1 VRERVC
7 TTVTAQGSPH
17 WATRKTVLRGAFAKS
32 IMPHGKGAAVHLG
45 AATACLATPCG
56 PHHQE
61 IAIARRYPQP
71 EQPTPDLSDASPH
84 PWGTRIQILIAV
96 ALGAAAIV
104 TAAAVYRNE
113 QEDHKAT
120 KDFHAATSYLV
131 SAVGAG
137 ITSPRGRELE
147 ALAEQ
152 AEHDAEDHQDRA
164 TSYTLAELILATSL
178 FLFGIAGVSSL
189 WIIKIGAFS
198 TALVVFAVA
207 VVVLATF

>member
-1 VRERVC
+1 
-7 TTVTAQGSPH
+7 
-17 WATRKTVLRGAFAKS
+17 
-32 IMPHGKGAAVHLG
+32 M
-45 AATACLATPCG
+45 
-56 PHHQE
+56 
-61 IAIARRYPQP
+61 ARRYPQP
-71 EQPTPDLSDASPH
+71 EQPTPDPNDASSR
-84 PWGTRIQILIAV
+84 PWGTRVQILIAV
-96 ALGAAAIV
+96 SLGAAAIV
-104 TAAAVYRNE
+104 TATAVYRNE

-152 AEHDAEDHQDRA
+152 AEQDAEDHQERA

-189 WIIKIGAFS
+189 WIIKIGALS